1 LDLAKKPHETSIAEG
16 NLAEF
21 PIFVLTNHEARPK
34 ALEAYNKTITLGTD
48 VVDGV
53 ARTRTVVV
61 NAMPAHGFPT
71 MFASLVLHAIFEQAR
86 NQGLV
91 SPRVHIGRCQIARRL
106 GYLRPSKKDYLQIE
120 RACEA
125 LRSVELKFTHAWHDR
140 ARGRLPDVHIE
151 GILSAIHFEDERLTL
166 GEEGNG
172 QPRSWV
178 KLSDSVFESL
188 RSKYFYPVDLDYT
201 VALRSPLAQRLYLYL
216 TKKDRQGQYVE
227 GLKHIAKKLG
237 LAKTSPSAIL
247 ASLGPAL
254 DQLKTEMHV
263 APPNGQVMQKR
274 FIEMWEVTPERG
286 QLLVQFYARDTQRER
301 ARRFFAD
308 VHRQLELGGGSG
320 GSSLDRGNPRSG

>member
-1 LDLAKKPHETSIAEG
+1 VELLQALPKKPQESSIAEG
-16 NLAEF
+16 NLAEV

-34 ALEAYNKTITLGTD
+34 ALDAYSKTIDLGTD

-53 ARTRTVVV
+53 ARSRTVVV

-86 NQGLV
+86 NQGLA
-91 SPRVHIGRCQIARRL
+91 SPVVHIGRCQIARRL
-106 GYLRPSKKDYLQIE
+106 GYARPSKKDYLQIE

-125 LRSVELKFTHAWHDR
+125 LRSVELKFTNAWHDR
-140 ARGRLPDVHIE
+140 GRGRLPDVHIE
-151 GILSAIHFEDERLTL
+151 GILSAIHFDDERLTH
-166 GEEGNG
+166 EDERNG

-178 KLSDSVFESL
+178 KLSDRVFESL

-247 ASLGPAL
+247 DSLGPAL
-254 DQLKTEMHV
+254 ELLKADLQVT
-263 APPNGQVMQKR
+263 APHGQITRKR
-274 FIEMWEVTPERG
+274 FVEVWEVTPESG
-286 QLLVQFYARDTQRER
+286 QLLVRFYAGDTQRER
-301 ARRFFAD
+301 ARQFFAD
-308 VHRQLELGGGSG
+308 VHWQLQRVSTV
-320 GSSLDRGNPRSG
+320 SRAS